1 MTDFQNMTTAQLI
14 EQHNRHCPKT
24 ERITSWKTSK
34 AKLIAKIE
42 ALGAAA
48 AQTDAPKAAEK
59 SGAAPEATIGES
71 VRRLL
76 LDGSLT
82 YAQIVELV
90 RAAHPEAATTAR
102 SVASVACAM
111 RKGGADVPTR
121 RAAKAVN

>member
-1 MTDFQNMTTAQLI
+1 MTELTDMTTAQLI
-14 EQHNRHCPKT
+14 ERHNSRCPKT
-24 ERITSWKTSK
+24 DRLSSWKSSN

-42 ALGAAA
+42 ALGEAA
-48 AQTDAPKAAEK
+48 AQTDAPRAAEK

-90 RAAHPEAATTAR
+90 KAAHPDAVTTAR

-111 RKGGADVPTR
+111 RKGGAEFPSR
-121 RAAKAVN
+121 RAAKGAN